1 MVSRIYM
8 KNILLFI
15 GFISLGLT
23 TAAKIQTTL
32 IMADHPYIQ
41 YIGRFDFTDKTQPV
55 FMYSGCMI
63 RAAFTGT
70 SLVIR
75 LKDDSLR
82 NWFTVK
88 LDDSIFIFKANS
100 QTGIY
105 QLTANLTNKKHTV
118 EISRRTEWHGG
129 NSTFIGFII
138 DQGTTLLPL
147 KKYNRS
153 IEFIGNSITCGY
165 GNEGESNKEHFEY
178 ATENNY
184 LSASAVTAR
193 ALNASYIA
201 VCRSGIG
208 MYQGYGG
215 KTDFTQPLLYDEVVT
230 GSKIRWD
237 YKNNQPDLVVIE
249 LGSND
254 LSAPLD
260 TRAFVQAYYQF
271 VKKIRHQYTK
281 AKIIFV
287 AGTEVPG
294 EKWEKYQSIVKA
306 SYSKINSIDKNVFYF
321 AFSPFVPN
329 GSDWHPNV
337 SQDRKMA
344 DELIAFIN
352 KITNWQ
358 MNNN

>member
-32 IMADHPYIQ
+32 IIADHPYIQ
-41 YIGRFDFTDKTQPV
+41 YIGRFDFTDKSQPV

-88 LDDSIFIFKANS
+88 MDDSIFIFKANN

-105 QLTANLTNKKHTV
+105 QLTANLTDKKHTV
-118 EISRRTEWHGG
+118 ELSRRTEWHGG
-129 NSTFIGFII
+129 NSTFMGFII

-147 KKYNRS
+147 KKYKRS

-184 LSASAVTAR
+184 LSATS
-193 ALNASYIA
+193 L
-201 VCRSGIG
+201 C
-208 MYQGYGG
+208 
-215 KTDFTQPLLYDEVVT
+215 QPLYPP
-230 GSKIRWD
+230 SIR
-237 YKNNQPDLVVIE
+237 IT
-249 LGSND
+249 SC
-254 LSAPLD
+254 
-260 TRAFVQAYYQF
+260 RFVQARLNRMAWAVTSQGS
-271 VKKIRHQYTK
+271 V
-281 AKIIFV
+281 
-287 AGTEVPG
+287 
-294 EKWEKYQSIVKA
+294 
-306 SYSKINSIDKNVFYF
+306 SYSH
-321 AFSPFVPN
+321 
-329 GSDWHPNV
+329 SDSDIFCTLV
-337 SQDRKMA
+337 LTKKVVRM
-344 DELIAFIN
+344 L
-352 KITNWQ
+352 
-358 MNNN
+358 